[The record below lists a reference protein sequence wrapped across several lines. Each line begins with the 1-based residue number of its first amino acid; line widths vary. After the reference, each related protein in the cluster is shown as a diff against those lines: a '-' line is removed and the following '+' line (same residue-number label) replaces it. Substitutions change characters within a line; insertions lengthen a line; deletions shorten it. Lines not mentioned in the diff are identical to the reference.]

1 MENIDKLKNA
11 LKTFEE
17 ELKEIE
23 KKLKTELP
31 MDEKLKAEFRHREL
45 LESLGNIEKYLKR
58 LEFKEKVK
66 KYENSSRNT

>member
-1 MENIDKLKNA
+1 MENIEKLKNA
-11 LKTFEE
+11 LKAFEE

-31 MDEKLKAEFRHREL
+31 MDEKLKAEFRRKEL
-45 LESLGNIEKYLKR
+45 LESLANIEKYLKR